1 MTAIYD
7 VSLDDDELSPFT
19 SLKGSPEPRDLSCF
33 PFPPWLRIWKKQNK
47 KVGKQIRA
55 NGELGGPPLL
65 VGHVARKHSCCCR
78 RLVLTSRTDL
88 SLNLGFPDESFWLL
102 MYAFYH
108 WCVYTVCIDFPS
120 SSSPPQVDPNFVLL
134 FINLSVCVYV
144 WGWELLL
151 GWDILALSNS
161 FAAFI
166 LFKALTIFSF
176 FLLSSF
182 HCMFSL
188 ASSLEMDRNIRP
200 SAAVTLRPWPSLAPR
215 PDVSVDVEPS

>member
-1 MTAIYD
+1 MFSFPALIENLKKTKQKSRKANTRKWRIGR
-7 VSLDDDELSPFT
+7 SAASRWPCCPQTQLLLS
-19 SLKGSPEPRDLSCF
+19 SPC
-33 PFPPWLRIWKKQNK
+33 
-47 KVGKQIRA
+47 
-55 NGELGGPPLL
+55 
-65 VGHVARKHSCCCR
+65 
-78 RLVLTSRTDL
+78 VLTSRTDL

-200 SAAVTLRPWPSLAPR
+200 SAAVTLRPWPLLAPR